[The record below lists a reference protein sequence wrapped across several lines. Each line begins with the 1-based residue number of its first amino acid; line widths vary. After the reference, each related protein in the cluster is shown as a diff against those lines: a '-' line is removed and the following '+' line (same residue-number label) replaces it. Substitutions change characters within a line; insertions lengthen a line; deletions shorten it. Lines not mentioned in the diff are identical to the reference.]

1 MSSRFVMFRI
11 LMEIW
16 DIFSRNIIE
25 KSFEFFLKTTLWETC
40 LHFAETVIMQIFVP
54 FKMRM
59 STLSG
64 CKIHWDTLLT
74 NLSIFFMIFNF
85 FLALLLLG

>member
-1 MSSRFVMFRI
+1 
-11 LMEIW
+11 MEIW
-16 DIFSRNIIE
+16 D
-25 KSFEFFLKTTLWETC
+25 FFLEISLKNRLNFFFKISLWETC
-40 LHFAETVIMQIFVP
+40 LHLAETVIMQIFVR

-59 STLSG
+59 SALSG

-74 NLSIFFMIFNF
+74 NLSIFFMIFKF